1 MFELHSSLKKTN
13 FLWYKNLLQH
23 SCALFDAMIAK
34 NFPKIPPFN
43 FLFMFFSVHF
53 FLPLDKSTVQS
64 KDSYRNKTPS
74 PKKKKNPP
82 PKKKKKK
89 KKK

>member
-34 NFPKIPPFN
+34 LSPQLPPFN
-43 FLFMFFSVHF
+43 FLFMFFLAFIF
-53 FLPLDKSTVQS
+53 FCLLINQ
-64 KDSYRNKTPS
+64 PS
-74 PKKKKNPP
+74 NLKIHTEIKPP
-82 PKKKKKK
+82 PPEKKTYLDYVRCK
-89 KKK
+89 